1 MRKQKDSLMKTGSSG
16 IEEAYRKKVSL
27 LQGLLGCLR
36 LEQESLVSM
45 NLKSLWSLMEQK
57 DSLLDSI
64 GRTDQEIRA
73 AEAQVSDRDS
83 DTGSE
88 RGEGEADLPKEVRAA
103 VRGLSREVRHLK
115 MEIRARVK
123 ENVSFIQETLRF
135 FDEIVFLFAAGNR
148 TEPSYEARPRRSRVS
163 SSLIYEREV

>member
-1 MRKQKDSLMKTGSSG
+1 MREEKDSLMETGSG
-16 IEEAYRKKVSL
+16 RIEDAYREKVSL

-57 DSLLDSI
+57 DGLLDSI

-73 AEAQVSDRDS
+73 AEAQVSDGGPAR
-83 DTGSE
+83 
-88 RGEGEADLPKEVRAA
+88 ADLPKEVRRA
-103 VRGLSREVRHLK
+103 VRDLSREIQHLK

-135 FDEIVFLFAAGNR
+135 FDEIVSIFAAGNR
-148 TEPSYEARPRRSRVS
+148 TEPSYEPQPRRSRIS